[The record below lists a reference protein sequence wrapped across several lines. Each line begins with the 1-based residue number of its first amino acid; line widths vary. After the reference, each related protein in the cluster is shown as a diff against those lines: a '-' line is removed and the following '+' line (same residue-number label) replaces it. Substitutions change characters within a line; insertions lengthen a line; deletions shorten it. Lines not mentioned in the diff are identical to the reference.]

1 MYKSLLPLLV
11 LFFICCKENKDSKPP
26 ISPEEMAAILTD
38 LYYMEANFES
48 LSGYVKDSLTQ
59 TLKQEILN
67 KHQTNDSIFLLAGDY
82 YNLRPEMLE
91 NIERMV
97 IDKIESQSK
106 PDSSTIR
113 N

>member
-1 MYKSLLPLLV
+1 MSKFIIPILLC
-11 LFFICCKENKDSKPP
+11 FFISCNSDKVAKAP

-59 TLKQEILN
+59 ALKQEILN
-67 KHQTNDSIFLLAGDY
+67 KHQTNDSLFVLAGDY

-91 NIERMV
+91 KIEKMV

-106 PDSSTIR
+106 PDSSAVK